1 MAETMVVLTRQCV
14 KMEGWMDGWVEERKG
29 GREGER
35 EVRKRKEMKSCGHHI
50 QQTR

>member
-14 KMEGWMDGWVEERKG
+14 KMDGWMEGRKG

-35 EVRKRKEMKSCGHHI
+35 EVRKRKEKKSHGHHI

>member
-14 KMEGWMDGWVEERKG
+14 KMDGWMEERKG

-35 EVRKRKEMKSCGHHI
+35 EVRKRKEKKSRGHHI
-50 QQTR
+50 